1 MSADKVGR
9 TFARL
14 ASEVIER
21 NQGVEGLR
29 ILGIERNG
37 AAVARKLAAEISAVA
52 GVEVVASGIDVS
64 AFRDDRD
71 DRDIEDETR
80 ERTSEVTGQHVLL
93 VDDVLQTGRTAR
105 SALDAIVQLGRPK
118 SIQFLVLIDRGHR
131 EYPIQ
136 PDYVGRL
143 MQTKHR
149 ERVEV
154 DVANDFEVW
163 LED

>member
-1 MSADKVGR
+1 MSAEKVGR

-37 AAVARKLAAEISAVA
+37 AAVARRLADEISAVA
-52 GVEVVASGIDVS
+52 DDEVVASGIDVS

-71 DRDIEDETR
+71 ADEGETPA

-118 SIQFLVLIDRGHR
+118 SIQFLVLVDRGHR

-149 ERVEV
+149 ERVAV

-163 LED
+163 LEE